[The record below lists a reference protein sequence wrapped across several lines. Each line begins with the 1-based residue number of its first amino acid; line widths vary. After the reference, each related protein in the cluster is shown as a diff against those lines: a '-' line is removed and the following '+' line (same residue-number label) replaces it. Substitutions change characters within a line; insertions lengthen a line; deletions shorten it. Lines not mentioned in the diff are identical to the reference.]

1 MAFKGIEM
9 GVLVLVLV
17 AMLSARARA
26 QSGCTSVLT
35 NLAPCLKYIT
45 GNSSTPSSSCCSQLS
60 NVIQTSPQCLC
71 SALNGGAASL
81 GITINQTLALS
92 LPTACNMR
100 TPPVSQCKAA
110 NRPPSS
116 GSPPVGSP
124 GDSSNGAP
132 AGAITPSAS
141 DTPSGTG
148 SKTVPSL
155 DGSFSDGS
163 VVKAPPHL
171 MLFLLFIVSC
181 ASTITSF

>member
-9 GVLVLVLV
+9 GFVVVLV
-17 AMLSARARA
+17 AMLSAGAGA
-26 QSGCTSVLT
+26 QSGCTSVLS
-35 NLAPCLKYIT
+35 NLSPCLNYIT

-60 NVIQTSPQCLC
+60 NVIQTSPRCLC

-92 LPTACNMR
+92 LPTACNMQ
-100 TPPVSQCKAA
+100 TPPINQCKAA
-110 NRPPSS
+110 NGPPSS
-116 GSPPVGSP
+116 GSPPVGS
-124 GDSSNGAP
+124 P

-155 DGSFSDGS
+155 DGGFSDGS
-163 VVKAPPHL
+163 VVKAPLHL
-171 MLFLLFIVSC
+171 MLFLLFIMSC
-181 ASTITSF
+181 AETLLF